1 MVKEKKMKRL
11 THKALPVVFW
21 VSVITAIMSLGNSG
35 IMITAQ
41 GADDK
46 ELVVMTWGGASY
58 EAQKRAFFDPFTEE
72 TGIKVVPVTVS
83 GDMYGRVAAQLKA
96 GKVEWDIVWPD
107 RDVMESA
114 ANKGLVEPVD
124 YKIVT
129 DTKGMLPDALN
140 KWGVGFEIVSFVV
153 TYNTKVFPGDNYPKS
168 WNDFYDVKKF
178 PGPRADH
185 NWGTPGWNLISAL
198 LADGVSL
205 DNLTPIDY
213 ARAFKKLDQIK
224 PSVKVWYTS
233 GDKCV
238 QALMDGEVVM
248 AHTTGAR
255 ARMAKNNGAPT
266 ELVWNQAIYYLNFW
280 SVVKNAP
287 HRDNAMKFL
296 NFVCRPQQQAIFTNY
311 FGSALCN
318 KKSLDYLNPKMLKD
332 LETYPENFQKVVP
345 VLTEK
350 NLKWLVDNYDEMN
363 EKWNEWVSK

>member
-1 MVKEKKMKRL
+1 MKNLRQ
-11 THKALPVVFW
+11 KAMFVFLL
-21 VSVITAIMSLGNSG
+21 VSVITLFMGLGNTG
-35 IMITAQ
+35 LLRTVQA
-41 GADDK
+41 ADEK

-72 TGIKVVPVTVS
+72 TGIKITPVTVS
-83 GDMYGRVAAQLKA
+83 GDMYGRVAAQIKS
-96 GKVEWDIVWPD
+96 GNVEWDIVWPD

-114 ANKGLVEPVD
+114 AMKGFVEPVD
-124 YKIVT
+124 YKVVT
-129 DTKGMLPDALN
+129 DTKGMLPDSLN
-140 KWGVGFEIVSFVV
+140 KWGVGFEIVSFLV
-153 TYNTKVFPGDNYPKS
+153 TYNTKVFPGDNHPKS
-168 WNDFYDVKKF
+168 WADFYDVKKF
-178 PGPRADH
+178 PGARGTH

-198 LADGVSL
+198 LADGVSV

-213 ARAFKKLDQIK
+213 ERAFKKLDQIK
-224 PSVKVWYTS
+224 PAVKVWYTS

-238 QALMDGEVVM
+238 QALMDEEVVL

-266 ELVWNQAIYYLNFW
+266 DIVWNQAIYYLNFW

-296 NFVCRPQQQAIFTNY
+296 NFICRPEQQAIYTNY

-318 KKSLDYLNPKMLKD
+318 KKSLDYLHPKMLKD
-332 LETYPENFQKVVP
+332 LETYPENFEKVIP

-350 NLKWLVDNYDEMN
+350 NLKWLVANYDDMN